1 MNKPKHFTFAA
12 IGAALAGAAVLSI
25 MMTEPAMAKKPFTT
39 AETQDHFNAL
49 MAAVAK
55 GDELWHSAKLG
66 TNGLACGNCHPDGSA
81 ANPDTWPKFQTNLGK
96 VATLRDMINWCIRIP
111 LDGKALDPDSD
122 DMIAMEALMELLET
136 SPSKSMAS
144 EAFGSTESVLEASL
158 SCLYIRACQLETV
171 DSTISDS

>member
-1 MNKPKHFTFAA
+1 MNKPKHYTFAA

-25 MMTEPAMAKKPFTT
+25 MMTEPALAKKPFTT

-96 VATLRDMINWCIRIP
+96 VATLRDMINWCIRVP
-111 LDGKALDPDSD
+111 LAGKALDPDSD
-122 DMIAMEALMELLET
+122 DMIAMEAYATYMSRGIPLEPGKDYQ
-136 SPSKSMAS
+136 SGADPVKS
-144 EAFGSTESVLEASL
+144 GPGYPTGDDGNL
-158 SCLYIRACQLETV
+158 
-171 DSTISDS
+171 